1 MYIYS
6 YITLI
11 LTFSRTNLLQK
22 CLVYDKMIFFAQ
34 KEKGVMTII
43 NYDTIG
49 IPSRNVEL
57 GQLTL
62 TSGTGNGN
70 VVCWSC
76 VLPWIIWFSS
86 VYIMHIVK
94 RKFKLMVNNLTNNN
108 FSNSLSTKK
117 TTTYDIRN
125 PSPGLGQA

>member
-11 LTFSRTNLLQK
+11 LTFSRTYLLQK
-22 CLVYDKMIFFAQ
+22 YLVYDKMIFFAQ

-70 VVCWSC
+70 VVC
-76 VLPWIIWFSS
+76 
-86 VYIMHIVK
+86 
-94 RKFKLMVNNLTNNN
+94 
-108 FSNSLSTKK
+108 
-117 TTTYDIRN
+117 
-125 PSPGLGQA
+125 